1 MSALATRYDYAVVG
15 GGIIGLTI
23 ARELKLR
30 FPGAHVCLVEKET
43 DVAQHASG
51 RNSGVLHA
59 GFYYSADSLKARF
72 TRDGNRAMAEY
83 CVANGLPYVRGGK
96 LVVAQGPEELQG
108 LEELKRRGDRNG
120 VELHWV
126 DERDLDRYDANAA
139 TYKKALYSPN
149 TGSVNPV
156 RVCGRL
162 RDEIAGMGVDL
173 FFGVRYRRCRDGVM
187 ECAGAGGARRIRF
200 AYLVNAAGLYADRI
214 AHEWGFGR
222 SYTILPFKGI
232 YLPYTKNKQDVNM
245 NIYPVPN
252 LANPFLGVHFT
263 KTVDGTIKIG
273 PTAIPAFWRENYRG
287 FANFRLDEFFSIL
300 GHEARLFA
308 ADAFHFRS
316 LAVSEMKKYRK
327 AHLISLSLKL
337 VKHLDRRGFGPF
349 LRPGIR
355 AQLLNVKTRELVQ
368 DFVLEGDGRSM
379 HVLNAVS
386 PAFTCAF
393 PFARHVVDQIVARR
407 AAAPAWDGADAEE
420 KGRGM
425 A

>member
-1 MSALATRYDYAVVG
+1 MSGEAARYDYAIVG

-23 ARELKLR
+23 ARELKTR
-30 FPGAHVCLVEKET
+30 FPRSRVCLVEKEA

-72 TRDGNRAMAEY
+72 TRDGNRAMADY
-83 CVANGLPYVRGGK
+83 CQANGLPYARVGK
-96 LVVAQGPEELQG
+96 LVVAQSPEELRG

-126 DERDLDRYDANAA
+126 DERELDRYDANAA
-139 TYKKALYSPN
+139 TYKKALYSPD

-156 RVCGRL
+156 RVCERL
-162 RDEIAGMGVDL
+162 RDEIAGLGVDL
-173 FFGVRYRRCRDGVM
+173 LFGARYRRCRDGVM
-187 ECAGAGGARRIRF
+187 ECASGDNARRIPF

-214 AHEWGFGR
+214 AHEWGFGK

-232 YLPYTKNKQDVNM
+232 YLPYAKNKSDVQT

-273 PTAIPAFWRENYRG
+273 PTAIPAFWRENYAG
-287 FANFRLDEFFSIL
+287 WANFRLDEFVSIL
-300 GHEARLFA
+300 AHEARLFA

-327 AHLISLSLKL
+327 PHLISLSLKM
-337 VKHLDRRGFGPF
+337 VKRLDRQGFGPF

-355 AQLLNVKTRELVQ
+355 AQLLNLKTRELVQ
-368 DFVLEGDGRSM
+368 DFVLEGDHRSL

-386 PAFTCAF
+386 PAFTCSF
-393 PFARHVVDQIVARR
+393 PFARHVVDQIVEKR
-407 AAAPAWDGADAEE
+407 AAVEALDSVAE
-420 KGRGM
+420 KGRVM